1 MLWRC
6 GLFLLALEGTDIRSA
21 GEGADGAYAGAEEG
35 GGVVVGQDLER
46 VAKERAHLDH
56 GFKMAAEHPDIEES
70 DIVSGEV
77 EAAGP
82 CEVNEGC
89 GGRCKRAV
97 PEIDELAAAFV
108 S

>member
-1 MLWRC
+1 MK
-6 GLFLLALEGTDIRSA
+6 LACKGSDGTDS
-21 GEGADGAYAGAEEG
+21 GAEEG

-89 GGRCKRAV
+89 GGGCK
-97 PEIDELAAAFV
+97 
-108 S
+108 